1 MLAFHLWLA
10 RWALDI
16 VEFVLLLG
24 AVVLIFWRNTANGSP
39 AFRRVER
46 CLAQFALRKN
56 ISVLMIGLLPL
67 FLRGLFIPVLGIPQ
81 PDYHDE
87 FSYLLAADT
96 FAHGR
101 VTNQPHPMW
110 MHFESFH
117 IIQQPTYMSM
127 YPPAQGLVL
136 AVGQR
141 SGHPWIAQLLLDGLM
156 CAALCWMLQ
165 GWLPPAWA
173 LLGGFLAVLRLGIFS
188 YWVNGYWCGSVIALG
203 GALLLGALPRLK
215 RRVRMRDSIAM
226 AAGLILLANSRPYE
240 GFVLGITVAAALLA
254 WSWSARRPPIRIL
267 FHHVVLPVFSL
278 LVVGAIGTGYYY
290 YRVTGSPFVM
300 TYSVNRAT
308 YARGQYFLWQASR
321 PERVYR
327 HPAMQ
332 KFYDDEY
339 QYFEE
344 GRTLKGFLKH
354 LPDKAFTFWK
364 FYLGPF
370 LTIPLIAFPCTL
382 RDRRMRFPLLAGTV
396 FLFGLAVETF
406 FYGHYFAPATG
417 LLYLFLMQGMRHLWM
432 WQWHEKPVGRALV
445 RAIPVLCCAMAI
457 LRVTAV
463 IAHAQIEPAY
473 PRGNLDRVNIVRS
486 LESLPGQHLILVRY
500 SKDHTP
506 EHDWVYNHADI
517 DASKIV
523 WAWDMGEQDNRELL
537 QYFNTRRVWLVE
549 PDVSP
554 PRLSTLSNTADK
566 QMQNLLLNSTV
577 AASPV
582 N

>member
-1 MLAFHLWLA
+1 MLSFHLWLA

-24 AVVLIFWRNTANGSP
+24 AIALIFWRNTANGSP

-46 CLAQFALRKN
+46 CLAQFAQRKN

-67 FLRGLFIPVLGIPQ
+67 FLRGILIPVLGIPQ

-101 VTNQPHPMW
+101 LTNPPHPMW
-110 MHFESFH
+110 EHFESFH

-127 YPPAQGLVL
+127 YPPAEGLVL
-136 AVGQR
+136 ASGQR
-141 SGHPWIAQLLLDGLM
+141 LGHPWIAQLLLDGLM
-156 CAALCWMLQ
+156 CAALCWMLR

-173 LLGGFLAVLRLGIFS
+173 LLGGFLVVLRLGIFS

-226 AAGLILLANSRPYE
+226 AVGLILLANSRPYE
-240 GFVLGITVAAALLA
+240 GFVLGITVAAALLV
-254 WSWSARRPPIRIL
+254 WSWSAKRPPIRTLLRRLVAPVLLL
-267 FHHVVLPVFSL
+267 F
-278 LVVGAIGTGYYY
+278 VVGAVGTGYYY

-300 TYSVNRAT
+300 TYSVNRGT

-321 PERVYR
+321 PERVYT

-344 GRTLKGFLKH
+344 GGTLKGFLKH

-370 LTIPLIAFPCTL
+370 LTIPLLTLPYVL
-382 RDRRMRFPLLAGTV
+382 RDRRMRFPLFAGIV
-396 FLFGLAVETF
+396 FLLGLAVETF

-417 LLYLFLMQGMRHLWM
+417 LLYLLLIQGMHHLWM
-432 WQWHEKPVGRALV
+432 WQWRGKPVGSALV

-473 PRGNLDRVNIVRS
+473 PRGNLARVKIVRS
-486 LESLPGQHLILVRY
+486 LENLPGQHLMLVRY
-500 SKDHTP
+500 AKDHIP
-506 EHDWVYNHADI
+506 EHDWVYNSADI
-517 DASKIV
+517 DTSKIV
-523 WAWDMGEQDNRELL
+523 WAWDMGEPDNRELL
-537 QYFNTRRVWLVE
+537 QYFKTRRVWLVE
-549 PDVSP
+549 PDASP
-554 PRLSTLSNTADK
+554 PHLSTLPNTADK
-566 QMQNLLLNSTV
+566 
-577 AASPV
+577 
-582 N
+582 

>member
-24 AVVLIFWRNTANGSP
+24 AVALIFWRNTANGSP
-39 AFRRVER
+39 TFRKVER
-46 CLAQFALRKN
+46 CLAQFAQRKN
-56 ISVLMIGLLPL
+56 ISVLLIGLLPL
-67 FLRGLFIPVLGIPQ
+67 FLRGILIPVLGIPQ

-101 VTNQPHPMW
+101 LSNPPHPMW

-127 YPPAQGLVL
+127 YPPAEGLVL
-136 AVGQR
+136 AAGQR
-141 SGHPWIAQLLLDGLM
+141 LGHPWIAQLLLDGLM

-173 LLGGFLAVLRLGIFS
+173 LLGGFLVVLRLGIFS

-203 GALLLGALPRLK
+203 GALVLGALPQLK
-215 RRVRMRDSIAM
+215 RRVRVRDSIAM
-226 AAGLILLANSRPYE
+226 AVGLILLANSRPYE
-240 GFVLGITVAAALLA
+240 GFVLVITVAAALF
-254 WSWSARRPPIRIL
+254 WSWSAKRPPIRTL
-267 FHHVVLPVFSL
+267 LGRLVAPVLLL
-278 LVVGAIGTGYYY
+278 LVVGAVGTGYYY
-290 YRVTGSPFVM
+290 YRVTGNPFVM
-300 TYSVNRAT
+300 TYSVNRGT

-339 QYFEE
+339 RYFEE
-344 GRTLKGFLKH
+344 GRTPKGFFKH

-370 LTIPLIAFPCTL
+370 LTIPLLALPYIL
-382 RDRRMRFPLLAGTV
+382 RDRRMRFPLFASIV
-396 FLFGLAVETF
+396 FLLGLAVETF

-417 LLYLFLMQGMRHLWM
+417 LLYLFLIQGMRHLWT
-432 WQWHEKPVGRALV
+432 WQWRGKPVGSALV

-473 PRGNLDRVNIVRS
+473 PRGNLERVNIVRS
-486 LESLPGQHLILVRY
+486 LENLPGQHLILVRY
-500 SKDHTP
+500 AKDHIP
-506 EHDWVYNHADI
+506 EHDWVYNNADI
-517 DASKIV
+517 DASKIA
-523 WAWDMGEQDNRELL
+523 WAWDMGEPDNRELL
-537 QYFNTRRVWLVE
+537 QYFKTRRVWLIE

-566 QMQNLLLNSTV
+566 QMQNLLLNSSV